1 MDGYTA
7 KKSTSFETLVIQNI
21 TNVNELKAK
30 LSGIILAGEDYQYDV
45 SDSMKVLLTST
56 DQDIVQ
62 LCIEAIAELVKCEQK
77 RDSYA
82 NKNIIGPILDLLRK
96 EHVSDNIEPVKQCCR
111 ALGNLC
117 CDCDTS
123 RRLIV
128 SLDGIPLLVKLLER
142 SIDLRLD
149 EIQTLASK
157 TLLNFAIGGA
167 EFTEIIFQAGVVDL
181 VQRMLSIELKRDD
194 FDDDTLSTCLLI
206 LSVINDN
213 TPELLY
219 SEVVNKTIL
228 QVLRD
233 SLNMEISELCL
244 DHLHAQ
250 AEHESVKTL
259 IAKEGGVQLV
269 CNRLEE
275 LVARHTAGELNAA
288 DTEVEALMKQACE
301 LVIIVLTGDE
311 AMHIL
316 YNKGVS
322 EVYQTVVK
330 WLDSPNHQLLTTAV
344 LAIGNF
350 ARQDDYCTHMMED
363 KIFDKLLDIFEVYN
377 NFSIQIQKEPEK
389 KHPIDPITVIKLLH
403 AVLSSLRNLA
413 VPVANKRVA
422 AAQGRAAPMLLNALP
437 TTEDHHV
444 AYKLLATIRLLV
456 DGQEGVAKQ
465 LANNPVALAT
475 VAKWGHAA
483 EYAGA
488 AGEAPRLLAWAIKQL
503 RHHSHWRHIVEVD
516 GCISS
521 LVNMLVASHSLMQ
534 NEAIL
539 ALTLLAIESL
549 KKLSPDSQTE
559 FDYEK
564 SFVEQLIKSEI
575 GKHVTILI
583 DTNCAKMPVEV
594 AENLLAFLDITSK
607 INKLALDYKDAKVH
621 ECLMKFSDSRAD
633 LTPDMKSCIFGV
645 FSSIT
650 NNGNKTD

>member
-62 LCIEAIAELVKCEQK
+62 LSIEAIAELVKCEQK

-82 NKNIIGPILDLLRK
+82 NKSIIGPILDILRK
-96 EHVSDNIEPVKQCCR
+96 ETVSDNIEMVKQCCR

-128 SLDGIPLLVKLLER
+128 SLEGIPLLVKLLER
-142 SIDLRLD
+142 SIDMRLD

-167 EFTEIIFQAGVVDL
+167 EFTDIIFQAGIVDM
-181 VQRMLSIELKRDD
+181 VQRMLSIELKKDD

-219 SEVVNKTIL
+219 SEMVNKTIL

-244 DHLHAQ
+244 DHLHSQ

-269 CNRLEE
+269 CSRLEE
-275 LVARHTAGELNAA
+275 LVSRHTAGELNAA

-422 AAQGRAAPMLLNALP
+422 AAQGRAAPLLLNALP

-444 AYKLLATIRLLV
+444 AYKLLATIRLL
-456 DGQEGVAKQ
+456 DVAKL
-465 LANNPVALAT
+465 LASEPVALAT
-475 VAKWGHAA
+475 VARWGHAA

-488 AGEAPRLLAWAIKQL
+488 AGEAPRLLAWA
-503 RHHSHWRHIVEVD
+503 VD

-607 INKLALDYKDAKVH
+607 SNKLALDYKDAKVH
-621 ECLMKFSDSRAD
+621 ECLMKFSDSRTD
-633 LTPDMKSCIFGV
+633 LTTDMKSCIFGV

-650 NNGNKTD
+650 NNGKND

>member
-1 MDGYTA
+1 MLINIFVILGYTA

-250 AEHESVKTL
+250 AEHGKFSM
-259 IAKEGGVQLV
+259 
-269 CNRLEE
+269 R
-275 LVARHTAGELNAA
+275 
-288 DTEVEALMKQACE
+288 
-301 LVIIVLTGDE
+301 
-311 AMHIL
+311 
-316 YNKGVS
+316 
-322 EVYQTVVK
+322 
-330 WLDSPNHQLLTTAV
+330 
-344 LAIGNF
+344 
-350 ARQDDYCTHMMED
+350 
-363 KIFDKLLDIFEVYN
+363 KI
-377 NFSIQIQKEPEK
+377 
-389 KHPIDPITVIKLLH
+389 LLH
-403 AVLSSLRNLA
+403 YEEISFN
-413 VPVANKRVA
+413 
-422 AAQGRAAPMLLNALP
+422 AQ
-437 TTEDHHV
+437 
-444 AYKLLATIRLLV
+444 Y
-456 DGQEGVAKQ
+456 
-465 LANNPVALAT
+465 
-475 VAKWGHAA
+475 
-483 EYAGA
+483 
-488 AGEAPRLLAWAIKQL
+488 
-503 RHHSHWRHIVEVD
+503 
-516 GCISS
+516 
-521 LVNMLVASHSLMQ
+521 
-534 NEAIL
+534 
-539 ALTLLAIESL
+539 
-549 KKLSPDSQTE
+549 
-559 FDYEK
+559 
-564 SFVEQLIKSEI
+564 
-575 GKHVTILI
+575 
-583 DTNCAKMPVEV
+583 
-594 AENLLAFLDITSK
+594 
-607 INKLALDYKDAKVH
+607 
-621 ECLMKFSDSRAD
+621 
-633 LTPDMKSCIFGV
+633 
-645 FSSIT
+645 
-650 NNGNKTD
+650 